1 MPQHFAAGNFD
12 PEFVDAL
19 VDIFEE
25 TCALWLS
32 RGGKPLSK
40 AARDRLEKIIL
51 ARAVDG
57 MDLATIRFVAR
68 EALDIR

>member
-1 MPQHFAAGNFD
+1 MPQHFGEGNFD

-32 RGGKPLSK
+32 RSGKPLSK
-40 AARDRLEKIIL
+40 AARSGLRENHIGKC
-51 ARAVDG
+51 RGRDG
-57 MDLATIRFVAR
+57 PGND
-68 EALDIR
+68 